1 MTKNL
6 LTITADREEWITGL
20 SGKLKLG
27 DFSGRGEGWFN
38 NSEIEKFCVS
48 LIQMFTTM
56 EGEIE
61 LIGSEQNSDGS
72 EYLETFALRV
82 YVLSSS
88 KLNGIVGIHCTLAER
103 TSGSDC
109 RKEEIRKMSGE
120 VQIRNQHIKTFAEDL
135 QKLMNGE
142 VNEVTLI
149 IDLQIL

>member
-1 MTKNL
+1 MKYLKTTLATDWEEGKSLSQRVLETVLFFVPKSNPGYESKL
-6 LTITADREEWITGL
+6 HLVKEWITGL

-56 EGEIE
+56 EGKTE

-82 YVLSSS
+82 YVLS
-88 KLNGIVGIHCTLAER
+88 
-103 TSGSDC
+103 
-109 RKEEIRKMSGE
+109 
-120 VQIRNQHIKTFAEDL
+120 
-135 QKLMNGE
+135 
-142 VNEVTLI
+142 LI

>member
-1 MTKNL
+1 MSQNQ
-6 LTITADREEWITGL
+6 LTINADREEWVTGL
-20 SGKLKLG
+20 SGKLKLD

-38 NSEIEKFCVS
+38 NSDIEKFCVT

-56 EGEIE
+56 EGETE
-61 LIGSEQNSDGS
+61 LIGSEQKSDGS

-82 YVLSSS
+82 YILSSS
-88 KLNGIVGIHCTLAER
+88 KLNGIIGIHCTFAER

-120 VQIRNQHIKTFAEDL
+120 AQVRNQHIKTFAEDI

-142 VNEVTLI
+142 INEVTLT
-149 IDLQIL
+149 IDLQIF